1 MNDDLEMRLGRV
13 KLLALDLDGVLTDG
27 GLWYGNHGDEIKR
40 FDIHDGFGVV
50 LLGRGGIP
58 TVIVSG
64 KKSRVNERRA
74 KELGVAGLYQNVT
87 RKDVVVEKILKRL
100 KLSWENVCFVGDDVI
115 DLPVM
120 KRAGVAVA
128 VSDAVGEV
136 LKAAH
141 YVTHNRGGHGAVR
154 EVT

>member
-1 MNDDLEMRLGRV
+1 
-13 KLLALDLDGVLTDG
+13 
-27 GLWYGNHGDEIKR
+27 
-40 FDIHDGFGVV
+40 
-50 LLGRGGIP
+50 
-58 TVIVSG
+58 
-64 KKSRVNERRA
+64 
-74 KELGVAGLYQNVT
+74 
-87 RKDVVVEKILKRL
+87 
-100 KLSWENVCFVGDDVI
+100 SWENVCFVGDDVI

-154 EVT
+154 EVTDLLLKATGRWDRALSGYEK